1 MIQVENLVKTFD
13 GFRALDGADFHVKK
27 GAIYGL
33 VGPNGAGKS
42 TLIRHLTGIY
52 KQDEGSVLIDGEP
65 VFENP
70 AVKEKMALDVDVAK
84 LKLLKAN
91 HMNNQYRLED
101 DIARNFPQQIAKLTE
116 IIDSYKAD
124 IAHFSEHKITDPE
137 QFSMEI
143 SGKVFTEKKEAG
155 TALLA
160 VCKDIKSVD
169 AAMDIGSYQGFN
181 MRIQF
186 DSWSK
191 EFILS
196 VKHESVAKVRLGA
209 DALGNI
215 TRINNLLESYP
226 EKLAE
231 ADSIIKPSDNAVAS
245 KDSDGQAQSD
255 SGQTEEEN
263 VTNTAAETENE
274 PETKAAAATTKT
286 LHFAEE
292 DGLNWPL
299 QGNVVLNYSMDQTV
313 YFATLDQYK
322 YNPAVIIAGE
332 VNDRVSAAAEGKITD
347 ISNSAVTGCTV
358 TMDLGDGYSAIYGQ
372 LKEVPYEVGDI
383 VGKGKLVGYI
393 AEPTKYYSV
402 EGSNLYFA
410 LQKDGEPVDPVS
422 FFE

>member
-1 MIQVENLVKTFD
+1 MV
-13 GFRALDGADFHVKK
+13 
-27 GAIYGL
+27 
-33 VGPNGAGKS
+33 
-42 TLIRHLTGIY
+42 
-52 KQDEGSVLIDGEP
+52 
-65 VFENP
+65 
-70 AVKEKMALDVDVAK
+70 
-84 LKLLKAN
+84 
-91 HMNNQYRLED
+91 
-101 DIARNFPQQIAKLTE
+101 
-116 IIDSYKAD
+116 
-124 IAHFSEHKITDPE
+124 
-137 QFSMEI
+137 
-143 SGKVFTEKKEAG
+143 
-155 TALLA
+155 
-160 VCKDIKSVD
+160 
-169 AAMDIGSYQGFN
+169 
-181 MRIQF
+181 
-186 DSWSK
+186 
-191 EFILS
+191 
-196 VKHESVAKVRLGA
+196 
-209 DALGNI
+209 
-215 TRINNLLESYP
+215 
-226 EKLAE
+226 
-231 ADSIIKPSDNAVAS
+231 
-245 KDSDGQAQSD
+245 
-255 SGQTEEEN
+255 EN
-263 VTNTAAETENE
+263 VTNTAAEAENE

-332 VNDRVSAAAEGKITD
+332 VNDRVSAAAEGKVTD

>member
-1 MIQVENLVKTFD
+1 MDGEKMKGRRSWMIALAVMVLAAGAMTAVYSYSQKEEKKQQENVADKD
-13 GFRALDGADFHVKK
+13 AGKDKGNKKEDGASDDFV
-27 GAIYGL
+27 A
-33 VGPNGAGKS
+33 
-42 TLIRHLTGIY
+42 TLP
-52 KQDEGSVLIDGEP
+52 K
-65 VFENP
+65 
-70 AVKEKMALDVDVAK
+70 
-84 LKLLKAN
+84 
-91 HMNNQYRLED
+91 
-101 DIARNFPQQIAKLTE
+101 TE
-116 IIDSYKAD
+116 EETS
-124 IAHFSEHKITDPE
+124 
-137 QFSMEI
+137 
-143 SGKVFTEKKEAG
+143 
-155 TALLA
+155 
-160 VCKDIKSVD
+160 
-169 AAMDIGSYQGFN
+169 
-181 MRIQF
+181 
-186 DSWSK
+186 
-191 EFILS
+191 
-196 VKHESVAKVRLGA
+196 
-209 DALGNI
+209 
-215 TRINNLLESYP
+215 

-231 ADSIIKPSDNAVAS
+231 TDSIIKPSDNVVAS
-245 KDSDGQAQSD
+245 KDSDGEA
-255 SGQTEEEN
+255 
-263 VTNTAAETENE
+263 ENE